1 MVTNTNL
8 PQTGIAQNSTR
19 NIDALGIV
27 LRMDKIVREIIGS
40 QSHGVSVVREADFV
54 RANSYLDELESFVA
68 HCSRRPQQDYV
79 KTYDMEIALPAATV
93 IPMMDNLAILHL
105 AQMVDTWRFEIA
117 NSETSRWSSGIHG
130 PDGVRMAVW
139 FADYR
144 AFFTDH
150 IATQLPQDYPETVP
164 SYPLTGRGALGV

>member
-1 MVTNTNL
+1 MGTEIV
-8 PQTGIAQNSTR
+8 QNSTR
-19 NIDALGIV
+19 NIDCFGIV
-27 LRMDKIVREIIGS
+27 LRMDKIVKELIGS
-40 QSHGVSVVREADFV
+40 QSHGVSVVREADFE

-68 HCSRRPQQDYV
+68 HCSRRPQQDYT
-79 KTYDMEIALPAATV
+79 KTYEQEMPLPAPTV
-93 IPMMDNLAILHL
+93 VPMMDNLAVLHV

-130 PDGVRMAVW
+130 PDAKRMANW

-144 AFFTDH
+144 TFFKDH

-164 SYPLTGRGALGV
+164 SFPLTGRGALGV